1 MLEVV
6 ELQKELQAV
15 ELQKQLQA
23 VERKH
28 ALELQRLTFDLE
40 SKREASK
47 TDISVIFAKFFV
59 VFVSLCAVFIFI
71 GAISSGFG
79 APIEWKEA
87 AASIIEI
94 IKIAVLPIAML
105 VLGFHFGG
113 AATNFGPL
121 KGLSKRTSGEDK

>member
-23 VERKH
+23 VELQKEAQAVEHKH

-94 IKIAVLPIAML
+94 TKLRC
-105 VLGFHFGG
+105 F
-113 AATNFGPL
+113 PL
-121 KGLSKRTSGEDK
+121 QCLY